1 MRTRKS
7 PASPTARW
15 ASASVLLISATLA
28 SCGSNSK
35 TSPNFATQLNDVCR
49 TLDGAVSGLPS
60 ATPAEVA
67 ASAESAAS
75 ALSAAVT
82 SAAKLSAPKEV
93 ATQAKTFVANLG
105 DEAKLLGEISAAA
118 KSGDQATLGA
128 KTTALNK
135 LIGETT
141 KVADEIGATRCS
153 LDPLFVAAAP
163 VDTIPVVTVPP
174 ITVPVITVPPITVP
188 AVTIPPV
195 TIPPV
200 TIPQV
205 TIPNVTIPSVT
216 IPNVTIPN
224 GPNNAAGSRRFE
236 DIAASLTVRGAYEL
250 RPLADELMNIFLNSL
265 GSTPAMN
272 AASVQ
277 YGGIEI
283 VDSTNGGPFG
293 RVFGVAY
300 DQPVAAGTLEAWTTA
315 VAKPSPTRDSVIDG
329 KTGKQFTDSS
339 GAEYFV
345 VGDDTSGFF
354 IFVASNGLTLGSA
367 VTNFFK
373 SF

>member
-28 SCGSNSK
+28 SCGSDSK

-93 ATQAKTFVANLG
+93 ATQAKTFIANLG

-174 ITVPVITVPPITVP
+174 ITVP

-224 GPNNAAGSRRFE
+224 GPNNAAGSRKFE